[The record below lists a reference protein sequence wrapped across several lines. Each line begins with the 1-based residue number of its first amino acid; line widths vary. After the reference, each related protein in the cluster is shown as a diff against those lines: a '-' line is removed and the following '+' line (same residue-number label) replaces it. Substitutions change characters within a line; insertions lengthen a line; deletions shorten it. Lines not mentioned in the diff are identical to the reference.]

1 MRCWIRVQGSGRTW
15 RVSGVGLEG
24 DVGFAMAVGSTG
36 IGSVGVGENGDSI
49 GISGVIVAARGKL
62 GLKRVCVALK
72 ALLAVWVAS

>member
-1 MRCWIRVQGSGRTW
+1 
-15 RVSGVGLEG
+15 
-24 DVGFAMAVGSTG
+24 MAVGSTG